1 MTATAT
7 ARGGGDREA
16 DKALLAVLAGA
27 VVLLLVVTNVQLW
40 RLADAGRPP
49 QRAAAPVTST
59 LPPPVQGTSNSVLT
73 RQMRRLSRSMT
84 VPLNGMRSQ
93 LVGLQG
99 LGAAQEGVAEQIGAM
114 GASIRSFGGVQ
125 GQLAQMSGGLGTMV
139 ASTSSMSRGMVA
151 MGRNMSATRKS
162 TLGMVRVMKR
172 LEGGIGATSAS
183 SKEASEGIAA
193 MRDSMS
199 KMSGALE
206 ATAANGKEMT
216 ASLARLNQHM
226 TDMVELFCVAFGSSQ
241 PACGGEAE

>member
-1 MTATAT
+1 MTATAK
-7 ARGGGDREA
+7 AKGGGDREA
-16 DKALLAVLAGA
+16 DKALLAVLAAA
-27 VVLLLVVTNVQLW
+27 VVFLLVATNVQLW
-40 RLADAGRPP
+40 RLADRDQPR
-49 QRAAAPVTST
+49 QRVAAPAVSA
-59 LPPPVQGTSNSVLT
+59 LPPPLQGTSNTVLT
-73 RQMRRLSRSMT
+73 KQMRRLSRSMT

-99 LGAAQEGVAEQIGAM
+99 LGAAQEGVAKQIGAM

-139 ASTSSMSRGMVA
+139 ASTSSMSQGMVA

-183 SKEASEGIAA
+183 SQEASEGIAA

-206 ATAANGKEMT
+206 ATATNGKEMT
-216 ASLARLNQHM
+216 ASLAKLNQHM
-226 TDMVELFCVAFGSSQ
+226 IDMVELFCVAFGSSL
-241 PACGGEAE
+241 PACSGDAG